1 MTEFLKDPK
10 FLLCRQECEY
20 YHFGEVYAPPI
31 TWEDVILEIDKA
43 TTTKMWSYTNGGK
56 YLEMHLRRAGDIR
69 YVPEL
74 LEGYSELD
82 KTKFASAHAYI
93 SFSSIGKGTG
103 RHTSK
108 SDVLFWQAIGSTKWV
123 VEGKM
128 VTTIIT
134 LLPGHVLYVP
144 HAMYHTVV
152 PLSPRVGISLG
163 LDYLKNDR
171 QTEYE

>member
-10 FLLCRQECEY
+10 FHLCRQEHEY
-20 YHFGEVYAPPI
+20 YHFGEVYTPPI
-31 TWEDVILEIDKA
+31 TWADVVCEIDKA
-43 TTTKMWSYTNGGK
+43 TTNKMWSYINDGK
-56 YLEMHLRRAGDIR
+56 YLEMHLRRAGDIK

-74 LEGYSELD
+74 LVEYGELD

-103 RHTSK
+103 RHRSK
-108 SDVLFWQAIGSTKWV
+108 SDVLFWQAIGSTRWV

-128 VTTIIT
+128 GTTTIT
-134 LLPGHVLYVP
+134 LPPGHVLYIP

-163 LDYLKNDR
+163 LDYLNSDKI
-171 QTEYE
+171 